1 MLEKGKGKNKRATAG
16 GDQEDEDTTFGG
28 NKSGDEMFGQS
39 PSRMSK
45 LMLEYKEVPMTPALK
60 MLLETRKVKVEK
72 DVEDDFN
79 NL

>member
-1 MLEKGKGKNKRATAG
+1 
-16 GDQEDEDTTFGG
+16 
-28 NKSGDEMFGQS
+28 
-39 PSRMSK
+39 MSK

-79 NL
+79 NLQGLGPKTGGISGKSTAMGSTAATGLTASKAIDQQKID